1 MKRKLTAFAVASIFL
16 AAASAS
22 TAFAIQ
28 KTKSEPLFAEKTAG
42 EKPSERF
49 GFTRAQWES
58 TLVELPAF
66 IRNAI
71 HSDEELFFKE
81 MEEILDTH
89 PSFFVHIDAQTPVEP
104 IDCRPADLVD
114 LSGYSVEINKPMQLR
129 KAAAE
134 AFAALSQ
141 AAAADGIRIVGIS
154 GYRTYAY
161 QQRLYENLKNAVGKA
176 GKAVSAA
183 PGHSQH
189 QTGLAMDFNSLE
201 QDFDETPEGLWLK
214 AHAADFGW
222 SLSYPEEFET
232 LTGYDYEP
240 WHFRYLTAAACRLQ
254 KRFFADIQFYL
265 TRYLHDWYG
274 FYKEFRINE

>member
-1 MKRKLTAFAVASIFL
+1 MKRKLTAFAAASIFL

-22 TAFAIQ
+22 TAFTIQ

-58 TLVELPAF
+58 TLVELPAS
-66 IRNAI
+66 IRNVI

-141 AAAADGIRIVGIS
+141 AAANDGIRIVGIS

-161 QQRLYENLKNAVGKA
+161 QQRLYD
-176 GKAVSAA
+176 
-183 PGHSQH
+183 QH

>member
-1 MKRKLTAFAVASIFL
+1 MKRKLTAFAAAALFL
-16 AAASAS
+16 LIAAASSAF
-22 TAFAIQ
+22 TARIPGN
-28 KTKSEPLFAEKTAG
+28 EPTAAERAAA
-42 EKPSERF
+42 ENPSERF

-58 TLVELPAF
+58 TLVELPAS

-222 SLSYPEEFET
+222 SLSYPEEYEE

>member
-1 MKRKLTAFAVASIFL
+1 MKRKTAAFAAAALFL
-16 AAASAS
+16 LIAAASSAF
-22 TAFAIQ
+22 TARIPGN
-28 KTKSEPLFAEKTAG
+28 EPTAAERAAA
-42 EKPSERF
+42 ENPSERF

-58 TLVELPAF
+58 TLTELPAAV
-66 IRNAI
+66 RNAI

-81 MEEILDTH
+81 MDEILDTER
-89 PSFFVHIDAQTPVEP
+89 SFFVHIDTQTPVEP

-114 LSGYSVEINKPMQLR
+114 LSGYPVETDKPMRLR

-141 AAAADGIRIVGIS
+141 AAADDGIRIFAVS
-154 GYRTYAY
+154 GYRTYDY
-161 QQRLYENLKNAVGKA
+161 QKRLYDRLKTDVGKA
-176 GKAVSAA
+176 GLPVSAA

-189 QTGLAMDFNSLE
+189 QTGLAADFNSLR
-201 QDFDETPEGLWLK
+201 QDFDETKEGRWLRSY
-214 AHAADFGW
+214 AAEFGW

-254 KRFFADIQFYL
+254 KRFFADVQFYL
-265 TRYLHDWYG
+265 TSYLHDWYD
-274 FYKEFRINE
+274 FYKEFRTDE